1 MQQEAGSTPN
11 AERRLRKRQRVKI
24 ALPTVATLDMRTRAG
39 QLYKNTREAIIADL
53 GGRDQLSRAE
63 LELIERCAGL
73 ATRLSAADAEL
84 LSGKP
89 QSLAAGEYATL
100 CNSLARTLTVLGLQ
114 RRQKDVTPTLRAY
127 IDAKAHQGARA
138 A

>member
-1 MQQEAGSTPN
+1 MQLHDESRTN
-11 AERRLRKRQRVKI
+11 ERPKLRKRRRTKI
-24 ALPTVATLDMRTRAG
+24 TLPTVATLDMRTRAG
-39 QLYKNTREAIIADL
+39 RLYRDTREALIADL

-63 LELIERCAGL
+63 LELVERVAGL
-73 ATRLSAADAEL
+73 ATRLNAADAEL
-84 LSGKP
+84 LSGEA
-89 QSLAAGEYATL
+89 QSLGPAEYATL
-100 CNSLARTLTVLGLQ
+100 ANALNRILSTLGLK